1 MTDRTEA
8 PEAESEAPQ
17 SRPAAHGEKTFH
29 FYEVARGHRLAHDP
43 LKAIVAP
50 RPVGWITTLDA
61 AGRVN
66 LAPYSF
72 FNAVHT
78 NPPIVMFSSEGW
90 KDSVANCQATGEFVA
105 NLATRPLAEAMNTT
119 SAGVPHGMNEMEL
132 AGLAAAPCRL
142 VRPPRVAAAPA
153 ALECKVLDIQQLKD
167 LDERTLQGWLVLG
180 QVVAVHI
187 DTEYIR
193 DGRFDTAGARPIA
206 RCGYRGDY
214 AEVTE
219 LFEMIR
225 PG

>member
-1 MTDRTEA
+1 MTDSMEVHATERA
-8 PEAESEAPQ
+8 STRAGLEDRSD
-17 SRPAAHGEKTFH
+17 RTFH
-29 FYEVARGHRLAHDP
+29 FYEVAQGHRLAHDP
-43 LKAIVAP
+43 IKAIVAP
-50 RPVGWITTLDA
+50 RPIGWITTLDA
-61 AGRVN
+61 QGRVN

-105 NLATRPLAEAMNTT
+105 NLATRPLAEAMNAT
-119 SAGVPHGMNEMEL
+119 SAGVPHGVNEMEL

-167 LDERTLQGWLVLG
+167 LDGRPLQGWLVLG

-187 DTEYIR
+187 DMDYIR

-214 AEVTE
+214 AEVTK